1 MYFVKLLIQR
11 NGQTHIN
18 DIIQDIGVG
27 SQMSMRWIID
37 IYGWDGWTQ
46 FSQTLLTLFVSLRE
60 EKD

>member
-1 MYFVKLLIQR
+1 MYFVKLFIPR
-11 NGQTHIN
+11 NGQTHFN
-18 DIIQDIGVG
+18 DIIQDIGVR

-46 FSQTLLTLFVSLRE
+46 SSQTLLTLFVSLRE